1 MRRVLSLVLTLT
13 LAAGFVT
20 PRLQPVPAT
29 QAESPSER
37 IAAASDVE
45 GRGWASLLGCVGCVG
60 AGMYI
65 LTSGATAVLAA
76 ASSRGSAFA
85 VATCAGMCRDAIG

>member
-13 LAAGFVT
+13 MAAGFVT
-20 PRLQPVPAT
+20 PRLQPVPA
-29 QAESPSER
+29 APASPASEQ
-37 IAAASDVE
+37 IPVASDVE
-45 GRGWASLLGCVGCVG
+45 GRGWATLLGCVGCVG

-76 ASSRGSAFA
+76 AATRGSAFA